1 VTLSK
6 RERNIAVAT
15 AVVIGLIGLYQIIL
29 SPLLTSRADA
39 IDRLVKSERD
49 LGMANLTIN
58 ASRRLATDFAKI
70 SGPAIK
76 REAPEA
82 EGQVLNSITQ
92 WARESGLTLSSVK
105 AEPGEKEKGYQKIT
119 FRAAGTGG
127 MLAISQFL
135 FRIETASIPVR
146 VADIVINTHGKEG
159 VDELE
164 VRMSITTIYAVT
176 DEKAPK
182 PPGMASAF
190 YGRENY

>member
-1 VTLSK
+1 VQLSK
-6 RERNIAVAT
+6 RERNIAIAT
-15 AVVIGLIGLYQIIL
+15 AVVIGLIGFYQLIL
-29 SPLLTSRADA
+29 NPLLTSRADA
-39 IDRLVKSERD
+39 LSQLEKSNRD
-49 LGMANLTIN
+49 LKLSRDTID
-58 ASRRLATDFAKI
+58 ASRRMARDFAKVA
-70 SGPAIK
+70 GPAIK

-92 WARESGLTLSSVK
+92 WARESNLALSSVK

-146 VADIVINTHGKEG
+146 VADIVIQSHKEG
-159 VDELE
+159 IDDLE

-176 DEKAPK
+176 EDKPAK
-182 PPGMASAF
+182 PPGMASA
-190 YGRENY
+190 YNARENY